1 MRADNTWI
9 MDDATRNRF
18 LKKYKTQVASATST
32 ICATLSVTP
41 LENIKTRM
49 QTHNFQNVFQ
59 CVRYLWRTEGPR
71 GYVAGAL
78 PPLASVT
85 AVRVV
90 NFSTYNVAKHRISEF
105 VERITGE
112 SPLATY
118 NTPGSSPTVSTLFT
132 FTAAGFIAGL
142 ITSPLACPFELAKNV
157 VQTSVLV
164 AHRSQASPDAVRD
177 PSLRTRPRLGTIEAI
192 RQIVRR
198 YGFRGLYTGFHLHA
212 MRDTIGSGLYFSVYE
227 TVKQL
232 AAKELGPD
240 KSPFGGPMIAGA
252 ICSTVPWFCTYPLD
266 TRKTRAQSVL
276 LGKSKEVGEASA
288 AVSKSIPN
296 SGRPLLT
303 ATTFDCDASHASTTI
318 MTSNILQVP
327 FRRSHAVSLSDAIT
341 QYISSKYDQRP
352 DMFADDLLIIDRLR
366 NEAINVQEPHVSGIS
381 RLVTYAAQ
389 LKWLGGKFPVDVGVE
404 FPWYPAFGFN
414 TTRPISQNNLR
425 FELANILFN
434 LAALYSQLAFSV
446 NRTTSDGLKQA
457 CNYFCQSAGV
467 LLHLRAD
474 ILPDL
479 RTSPPEDMDEMTLQ
493 SLEQLLLAQAQECFW
508 QKAVK
513 DGLKDASIARLAAK
527 VSDFYAEAGDC
538 AVKSNAVS
546 PEWIHHMTAKHHH
559 FAAAAQYRQSLDC
572 LEKRKYGEEVA
583 RLRDSEA
590 CVNEALKE
598 SRWINRAVLGDLNG
612 LKSRVSEDL
621 KRATKD
627 NDVIYLNPVPPK
639 SELKIIDR
647 ACMVAAKAP
656 SQVTDAIS
664 MLGENGPLGQPL
676 FAKLVPYAVHIAA
689 SIYSDRRD
697 RLVNERIIGEL
708 ETMTDKLRDLLSSL
722 NLPGSL
728 QALEKPLGLPPTL
741 VAHAEEMRQ
750 QDGLHR
756 LRRSLEDIAKVKAND
771 KAVYNEGVE
780 LLAAEKAEDEAS
792 RRKYGTDRWT
802 RQTSEAAAPKL
813 YTTSSEISGYFTS
826 AQSSDNLVEQ
836 KLRDSEAVFRVLT
849 GTNRDLE
856 MYVPSS
862 RRAAIPPEV
871 ERELIRLRGCLSEV
885 SRLESRRKR
894 RAQALKEKARADD
907 VTQALLKETARLE
920 REFPMQPIQA
930 SQFEDLFEEQLHLYD
945 SDLEMV
951 AQEQHDQDQIAA
963 QVREANRAFTRA
975 HKGDASTKER
985 EKALQEL
992 ENGYLKYKE
1001 IISNIEVGRKFYND
1015 LAKIVGRFRDDCKA
1029 FVHQRRME
1037 ASQLESD
1044 IASAAAMASL
1054 NISQP
1059 RLRQSQQPPHQ
1070 PQLSSPPAAVQPPVQ
1085 VQPSRP
1091 PEEPLTA
1098 PQPTRAPV
1106 APPAVPT
1113 PGMWSPEMGI
1123 RFGGGNNR
1131 GQPGQWDPS
1140 DGIRFG

>member
-1 MRADNTWI
+1 MSTDSR
-9 MDDATRNRF
+9 
-18 LKKYKTQVASATST
+18 QV
-32 ICATLSVTP
+32 
-41 LENIKTRM
+41 
-49 QTHNFQNVFQ
+49 
-59 CVRYLWRTEGPR
+59 
-71 GYVAGAL
+71 
-78 PPLASVT
+78 
-85 AVRVV
+85 
-90 NFSTYNVAKHRISEF
+90 
-105 VERITGE
+105 
-112 SPLATY
+112 
-118 NTPGSSPTVSTLFT
+118 
-132 FTAAGFIAGL
+132 
-142 ITSPLACPFELAKNV
+142 
-157 VQTSVLV
+157 
-164 AHRSQASPDAVRD
+164 
-177 PSLRTRPRLGTIEAI
+177 
-192 RQIVRR
+192 
-198 YGFRGLYTGFHLHA
+198 
-212 MRDTIGSGLYFSVYE
+212 
-227 TVKQL
+227 
-232 AAKELGPD
+232 
-240 KSPFGGPMIAGA
+240 
-252 ICSTVPWFCTYPLD
+252 
-266 TRKTRAQSVL
+266 
-276 LGKSKEVGEASA
+276 
-288 AVSKSIPN
+288 
-296 SGRPLLT
+296 
-303 ATTFDCDASHASTTI
+303 
-318 MTSNILQVP
+318 
-327 FRRSHAVSLSDAIT
+327 
-341 QYISSKYDQRP
+341 
-352 DMFADDLLIIDRLR
+352 
-366 NEAINVQEPHVSGIS
+366 
-381 RLVTYAAQ
+381 
-389 LKWLGGKFPVDVGVE
+389 
-404 FPWYPAFGFN
+404 
-414 TTRPISQNNLR
+414 SQNNLR

-474 ILPDL
+474 VLPDL

-527 VSDFYAEAGDC
+527 VSDFYAEAGDY
-538 AVKSNAVS
+538 AVKSNAIS

-708 ETMTDKLRDLLSSL
+708 ETMTDKLREYVLAITQRFSGYYADFISLLSSL

-780 LLAAEKAEDEAS
+780 LLAAEKAEDDAS

-871 ERELIRLRGCLSEV
+871 ERELVRLRGCLSEV

-894 RAQALKEKARADD
+894 RAQVLKEKARADD
-907 VTQALLKETARLE
+907 ITQALLKETARLE

-945 SDLEMV
+945 TDLEMV

-1037 ASQLESD
+1037 ASQLERYFSCHRFRCDTDRFSD

-1059 RLRQSQQPPHQ
+1059 HLRQQPQPPHQ
-1070 PQLSSPPAAVQPPVQ
+1070 PQLSSPPAPVQPPVQ

-1123 RFGGGNNR
+1123 RFGGGNSR